1 MFSGRVHI
9 SVKFD
14 RDFYDILRLDYA
26 VDLFAVLAL
35 VYLQLLALVLGYKM
49 EKEIE
54 RRNRMEADQIMKDND
69 EEGEDLN

>member
-1 MFSGRVHI
+1 MFLGRVHI

-14 RDFYDILRLDYA
+14 RDFYDILRFDYA
-26 VDLFAVLAL
+26 IDLFAVLAL

-54 RRNRMEADQIMKDND
+54 RRNRMEADQIMKDNK
-69 EEGEDLN
+69 EEDLN

>member
-1 MFSGRVHI
+1 MFLGRVHI

-14 RDFYDILRLDYA
+14 RDFYDVLRFDYA
-26 VDLFAVLAL
+26 IDLFAVLAL

-54 RRNRMEADQIMKDND
+54 RRNRMEADQIMKDNK
-69 EEGEDLN
+69 EEYLN

>member
-1 MFSGRVHI
+1 MFLGRVHI

-14 RDFYDILRLDYA
+14 RDFYDVLRFDYA
-26 VDLFAVLAL
+26 IDLFAVLAL

-54 RRNRMEADQIMKDND
+54 RRNRMEADQIMKDNK
-69 EEGEDLN
+69 EEDLN

>member
-1 MFSGRVHI
+1 MFLGRVHI

-14 RDFYDILRLDYA
+14 RDFYDILRFDYA
-26 VDLFAVLAL
+26 IDLFAVLAL

-54 RRNRMEADQIMKDND
+54 RRNRMEADQIMKDNK
-69 EEGEDLN
+69 EEYLN